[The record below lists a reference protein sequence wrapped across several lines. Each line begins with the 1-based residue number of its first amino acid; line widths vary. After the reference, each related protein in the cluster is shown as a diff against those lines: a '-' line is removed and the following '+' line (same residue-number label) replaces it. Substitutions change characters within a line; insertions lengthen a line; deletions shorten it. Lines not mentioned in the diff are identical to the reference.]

1 MVELAAIVPAT
12 AGEVMPPEGA
22 VSTLDD
28 IVKPGVVAARAAPR
42 VSPLIVI
49 VTDEVPVTAP
59 PVVRTIEVLV
69 AVAAVEDV
77 ACNTATVL
85 VMEVTIP
92 KK

>member
-1 MVELAAIVPAT
+1 
-12 AGEVMPPEGA
+12 
-22 VSTLDD
+22 
-28 IVKPGVVAARAAPR
+28 
-42 VSPLIVI
+42 

-59 PVVRTIEVLV
+59 PVVRTILLLV
-69 AVAAVEDV
+69 ATAAVEDV

>member
-1 MVELAAIVPAT
+1 MT
-12 AGEVMPPEGA
+12 A
-22 VSTLDD
+22 
-28 IVKPGVVAARAAPR
+28 
-42 VSPLIVI
+42 
-49 VTDEVPVTAP
+49 EVPVTAP

-69 AVAAVEDV
+69 ATAAVEDV